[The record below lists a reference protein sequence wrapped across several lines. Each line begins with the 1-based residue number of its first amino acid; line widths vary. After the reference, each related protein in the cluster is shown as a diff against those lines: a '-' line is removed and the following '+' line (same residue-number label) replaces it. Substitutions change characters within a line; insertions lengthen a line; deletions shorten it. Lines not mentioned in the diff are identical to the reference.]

1 MSIARNIANLY
12 TANHQQWTRRLLSHE
27 LSPLH
32 PKRSNSSAIT
42 VRFVGNPRDKAGKR
56 ETAGEMDLIELFGSK
71 EAEERARQRERERG
85 RERVVTSCSR
95 DSTTHVAAKSY
106 KTGISRVPLQAGRI
120 TRLVSSRLSAIVD
133 ALQLA
138 ATRLV
143 DHSNL
148 NDLSRGWIRP
158 RRISRDLNINF
169 GAGLWPRGDN

>member
-1 MSIARNIANLY
+1 MYNRIFEQLVIILRRRVTRVTRERKRRVGEKFSQPKGWGGWGAIDERKDSIGKK
-12 TANHQQWTRRLLSHE
+12 NHNTER
-27 LSPLH
+27 
-32 PKRSNSSAIT
+32 KRKS
-42 VRFVGNPRDKAGKR
+42 
-56 ETAGEMDLIELFGSK
+56 
-71 EAEERARQRERERG
+71 ARQRERERG